1 MTGINF
7 AKLPV
12 KNDIKSKKSKS
23 LNQNEKNSV
32 RNDREGFNDI
42 MSAAQSENLRTI
54 DVKKC
59 SISLKNVVSSAKKA
73 QTDFNA
79 KNNQNIL
86 KRRDISSKGSR
97 EWNKA
102 QKVTKDD
109 KLSNIDGKNVK
120 SNIADKNNNYED
132 DSSDSID
139 DNEVLD
145 EKNHSCIKKRAWSR

>member
-54 DVKKC
+54 DVKKM
-59 SISLKNVVSSAKKA
+59 LYFA
-73 QTDFNA
+73 
-79 KNNQNIL
+79 
-86 KRRDISSKGSR
+86 
-97 EWNKA
+97 
-102 QKVTKDD
+102 
-109 KLSNIDGKNVK
+109 
-120 SNIADKNNNYED
+120 
-132 DSSDSID
+132 
-139 DNEVLD
+139 
-145 EKNHSCIKKRAWSR
+145 